1 MELLC
6 LTESQVDGIREGGWK
21 QKIATSVVLK
31 SLRAYAL
38 VLPLL
43 AFIFFSFLLPI
54 SLVLFRSI
62 ENPEISMVLPD
73 VAKKFN
79 EWKGEGL
86 PTEELIQTFV
96 RSVSKASENQSISI
110 AATRLNFEIP
120 GFRSLLL
127 KTARK
132 LPDSQSPNLLA
143 NLIQVDDRWG
153 DVRYWIAIKRA
164 SPRYTLGYLL
174 AVVDLKFDQTGSLTR
189 VAEEQRIYLPVLGRT
204 LWISLVV
211 TALCFLLGYPVA
223 SLLAGQPTRRA
234 NYLMLL
240 LLLPFWTSLLVRTTA
255 WMVLL
260 QDNGVINDL
269 GIRLGI
275 WSEPIQLIRNRLGVY
290 IAMTHI
296 LLPFMILPIF
306 SVMKGIPSTHLKAAA
321 SLGAGPVRA
330 FAKVYFPQ
338 TAPGVAAGALLV
350 FILSLGYY
358 ITPALVGGPRDQML
372 SYFVAFNAN
381 STLNWGVAAALS
393 LELLICVTVFFAIYS
408 RFVGVERLRVN

>member
-1 MELLC
+1 MEVLC
-6 LTESQVDGIREGGWK
+6 LTENQVDGAREGGWK
-21 QKIATSVVLK
+21 QKIATSAFLK
-31 SLRAYAL
+31 SLRTYAL

-73 VAKKFN
+73 VAKEFN
-79 EWKGEGL
+79 DWKGEGL
-86 PTEELIQTFV
+86 PTEELVQTFV
-96 RSVSKASENQSISI
+96 RSVRMASENQSVSI

-127 KTARK
+127 KTARQ
-132 LPDSQSPNLLA
+132 LPDLESPNILA
-143 NLIQVDDRWG
+143 NLIEVDDRWG

-174 AVVDLKFDQTGSLTR
+174 AVVDLKFDQAGSLTR
-189 VAEEQRIYLPVLGRT
+189 VAEDQRIYLPVLGRT

-211 TALCFLLGYPVA
+211 TTLCFILGYPVA
-223 SLLAGQPTRRA
+223 ALLASQPTRRA
-234 NYLMLL
+234 NHLMLL

-269 GIRLGI
+269 GIQLGI

-338 TAPGVAAGALLV
+338 TAPGVGAGALLV

-381 STLNWGVAAALS
+381 STLNWGIAAALS
-393 LELLICVTVFFAIYS
+393 LELLICIAIFFSVYS